1 MPSLTHCQIKIWPRK
16 CEKESRLI
24 LRLPISMRSGWM
36 LTDDLRIMET
46 IWTVDTAGLRQQKK
60 DWKSSGGVVQQT
72 RRLEDL
78 EREVKN
84 LAKELGRF
92 ASKQESGSVFNK
104 PYQRASV

>member
-1 MPSLTHCQIKIWPRK
+1 MLLLTHCHIKIWPRK
-16 CEKESRLI
+16 SEKESRLI

-60 DWKSSGGVVQQT
+60 TGNLLVELYNKT

-84 LAKELGRF
+84 QAKELGRF
-92 ASKQESGSVFNK
+92 ASKISFQ
-104 PYQRASV
+104 